1 MIKFLFTNFISRNLL
16 PIIFK
21 DENLNKFLQEL
32 KENFDNFEY
41 KKDYRLYHK
50 SGNYY
55 YSILDYNYVEIIFK
69 NDLILSNFDFPKFY
83 RYIFVYY
90 IRKARGY
97 YAAREAFKNS

>member
-1 MIKFLFTNFISRNLL
+1 MIKVLFTNFISRNLL

-50 SGNYY
+50 SGKYYY
-55 YSILDYNYVEIIFK
+55 YSTLDYVEINFE
-69 NDLILSNFDFPKFY
+69 NGLILSNFDFPKFY

-97 YAAREAFKNS
+97 CAAREAFKNS